1 MPQSISMAVDT
12 TAHPPLIE
20 RDAARYVGLSIATLR
35 MYRRLG
41 RGPAYLRLGRAIRY
55 PLVDL
60 NAWLNARRVETC
72 ESRTP
77 QEAA

>member
-1 MPQSISMAVDT
+1 MAPDNST
-12 TAHPPLIE
+12 HPPLIE
-20 RDAARYVGLSIATLR
+20 RDAARYMGLSIATLR

-55 PLVDL
+55 PLADL
-60 NAWLNARRVETC
+60 DSWLNARRVETR
-72 ESRTP
+72 ESQTP